1 MSVSDILFGGG
12 ILLWS
17 LRRSFSNSILNF
29 LRSSASILDIEAL
42 RLSDLN
48 HDIIIMIIKW
58 ICDTFLKWRNTL
70 WLDDTLLRTFG
81 LASVFSSDIPEGGSP
96 NWERWCTML
105 STLNMFTELFHDD
118 VKICLVTFPWIL
130 TDVWIFQP
138 WLDPVALIAH
148 PHLKISV
155 SIS

>member
-48 HDIIIMIIKW
+48 HDIITMIIKW
-58 ICDTFLKWRNTL
+58 ICDKFLKWRNTL
-70 WLDDTLLRTFG
+70 LLDDTLLRTFG
-81 LASVFSSDIPEGGSP
+81 LASAFSSEIAEGGSP
-96 NWERWCTML
+96 NWERWCTIL
-105 STLNMFTELFHDD
+105 STLNMSKNCFMMWTI
-118 VKICLVTFPWIL
+118 VLVTFPWIL

-138 WLDPVALIAH
+138 WLDPVALIVH
-148 PHLKISV
+148 PHLKI
-155 SIS
+155 

>member
-1 MSVSDILFGGG
+1 MSVSEILFGGG

-29 LRSSASILDIEAL
+29 FRSSVSMLDIEAL

-48 HDIIIMIIKW
+48 HDIIIMITRW
-58 ICDTFLKWRNTL
+58 FCDKFLMWRKTL
-70 WLDDTLLRTFG
+70 WLDETLLRTFE
-81 LASVFSSDIPEGGSP
+81 LAAAFSSEITEGGSP
-96 NWERWCTML
+96 NCERWCTML
-105 STLNMFTELFHDD
+105 STLKMFTKIFHDWL
-118 VKICLVTFPWIL
+118 ITILVTFPWIL

-138 WLDPVALIAH
+138 WLDPLALIVH

-155 SIS
+155 SIC